1 MRMKINRR
9 RPKMPA
15 DVHSKSPLPRLV
27 LMGTPNVGKSAL
39 FHALTGAYVTV
50 SNYPG
55 TTVEIARG
63 RAVIGGTVWEVID
76 TPGLYS
82 LFPIT
87 EEERVARS
95 ILFTP
100 PDLVLHVADGK
111 SLERSLALTLQLLDT
126 GLPVILVVNLLDEAE
141 RVGVHLDLPG
151 LEERLGIPVVGTV
164 AATGRGLEELKAAV
178 VSLYRSRRERGR
190 KVG

>member
-1 MRMKINRR
+1 
-9 RPKMPA
+9 MPA

-95 ILFTP
+95 VLFTA
-100 PDLVLHVADGK
+100 PDLVLHVVDGK
-111 SLERSLALTLQLLDT
+111 SLERSLALTLQLLET

-141 RVGVHLDLPG
+141 RAGVRLDLPG
-151 LEERLGIPVVGTV
+151 LKERLGIPVVGTV